1 MFSIKFLHYAIQHG
15 KSLNSFI
22 HICSIRV
29 QEQTSI
35 YTYTWMRVCDDR
47 DAISLLTV
55 FMLDGF
61 GETNG
66 SITGSRRP
74 LYTSAL
80 RKGAG
85 PYSATQGRSVS
96 RPVTQRIGSYY
107 RYVYLMVTSHRKAIK
122 REDLNCSNT
131 NTNASIK
138 Q

>member
-15 KSLNSFI
+15 KSLNSYVAYVCENRHPYI
-22 HICSIRV
+22 HIH
-29 QEQTSI
+29 
-35 YTYTWMRVCDDR
+35 MRVCDDR

-96 RPVTQRIGSYY
+96 RPVTQRIGSHY